1 MKKVERIDTIC
12 NRAAALGCAESVQE
26 EIERNYNFFREYLEM
41 FPDQRMVEALRNA
54 SILGK
59 IFVTGMEGDTV
70 PTYQVYVLGV
80 LKTLQKYDW
89 DDHAQARLWR
99 AGAEDEWCI
108 AKAYTMSRS
117 TQVVSPDGKTINVQL
132 GAGEGY
138 DGDHNDVWPST
149 MIGNTCAGVSRSA
162 ALGQR
167 ALWQRTRQPAK
178 RQLSASLQLWKMSWG
193 TLSTQPDT
201 QPLSLLREIGEGFF
215 YAKKCYPQNS
225 NFLATATY

>member
-1 MKKVERIDTIC
+1 
-12 NRAAALGCAESVQE
+12 
-26 EIERNYNFFREYLEM
+26 M

-99 AGAEDEWCI
+99 AGAEDEMV
-108 AKAYTMSRS
+108 YRESVYHERS
-117 TQVVSPDGKTINVQL
+117 TQVVSPDGKTINVRL

-138 DGDHNDVWPST
+138 DGRPQRRVVVADH
-149 MIGNTCAGVSRSA
+149 R
-162 ALGQR
+162 L
-167 ALWQRTRQPAK
+167 
-178 RQLSASLQLWKMSWG
+178 
-193 TLSTQPDT
+193 
-201 QPLSLLREIGEGFF
+201 
-215 YAKKCYPQNS
+215 
-225 NFLATATY
+225 

>member
-108 AKAYTMSRS
+108 AKAS
-117 TQVVSPDGKTINVQL
+117 
-132 GAGEGY
+132 
-138 DGDHNDVWPST
+138 
-149 MIGNTCAGVSRSA
+149 
-162 ALGQR
+162 
-167 ALWQRTRQPAK
+167 
-178 RQLSASLQLWKMSWG
+178 
-193 TLSTQPDT
+193 
-201 QPLSLLREIGEGFF
+201 
-215 YAKKCYPQNS
+215 
-225 NFLATATY
+225 